1 MPQSLSAAK
10 RLRQN
15 AARRERNRAGRSRVR
30 SQIHSFEKALQD
42 GDREKARV
50 ELIKSHSLLD
60 RAAERGLLKKNY
72 SDRKKSRL
80 TRSFNSLTA

>member
-1 MPQSLSAAK
+1 MPQSTSAAK

-15 AARRERNRAGRSRVR
+15 TARRERNRAGRARVR
-30 SQIHSFEKALQD
+30 TQIRSFEKALQ
-42 GDREKARV
+42 GGNREKARE

-80 TRSFNSLTA
+80 TRSFNSLAG